1 MKMRKKQPRPQKRT
15 AAKKQ
20 FLAPATLNVPA
31 SDLPVFTHK
40 KDFRSSLHWRAL
52 RILAEFVDGWTFL
65 ADVKKSVTIFGSA
78 RFPETDRWYQEAR
91 RLGRLLAD
99 NGYSVVTGGGPGIM
113 EAANRGATE
122 GGGPGDS
129 FGLDIKLPFEQRVNP
144 FVEKGAGFH
153 YFFVRKVMLAYSAQA
168 YVYFPGGFG
177 TLDELTEIITLIQ
190 TKKISVKIPVILV
203 GKKFW
208 APFLKWIDDVVVR
221 DYKAASAGD
230 KNIYQVVDTAEE
242 ALKIIKRSPE
252 RTEFG

>member
-1 MKMRKKQPRPQKRT
+1 MKK
-15 AAKKQ
+15 AAKKKGGKKAAAVKRPYFSKHQ
-20 FLAPATLNVPA
+20 LNVPA
-31 SDLPVFTHK
+31 SDLPVYEHEP
-40 KDFRSSLHWRAL
+40 DFRNSFHWRVL
-52 RILAEFVDGWTFL
+52 RIMSEFVDGWGFL

-78 RFPETDRWYQEAR
+78 RFPETDHWYQVAR
-91 RLGRLLAD
+91 QLGKLLAD
-99 NGYSVVTGGGPGIM
+99 SGYSVITGGGPGIM

-129 FGLDIKLPFEQRVNP
+129 FGLDIKLPFEQRENP
-144 FVEKGAGFH
+144 YVEKGVSFH

-190 TKKISVKIPVILV
+190 TKKISVHIPIVLV

-208 APFLKWIDDVVVR
+208 TPFLDWIHDVVLKE
-221 DYKAASAGD
+221 YKAVSSDD
-230 KNIYQVVDTAEE
+230 KKLYQLVDTAEE
-242 ALKIIKRSPE
+242 AMKIIKKSPE